1 MNRHILGFTL
11 FVVIVKTT
19 FLLYWGFFAPI
30 NFTSTVQ
37 KPLTV
42 EKQATV
48 TTKCNLK
55 RRFSAELQNVA
66 VDPRDG
72 SINANI
78 YLNKGERISSLFSLK
93 IRLYIFNLDSGEVW
107 SGESEPRMISPD
119 TKNFIFNKTSSELQK
134 LRKETNY
141 YAHIEILGAD
151 GSSIEDPAFRTR
163 PSTPVLLIGGKQK

>member
-30 NFTSTVQ
+30 NFTSTVE
-37 KPLTV
+37 KPVIEKHTV
-42 EKQATV
+42 YN
-48 TTKCNLK
+48 TKCNLRK
-55 RRFSAELQNVA
+55 KVSAELENVA

-107 SGESEPRMISPD
+107 SGESEPRMIGPD
-119 TKNFIFNKTSSELQK
+119 TKKFIFNKTSSELQK